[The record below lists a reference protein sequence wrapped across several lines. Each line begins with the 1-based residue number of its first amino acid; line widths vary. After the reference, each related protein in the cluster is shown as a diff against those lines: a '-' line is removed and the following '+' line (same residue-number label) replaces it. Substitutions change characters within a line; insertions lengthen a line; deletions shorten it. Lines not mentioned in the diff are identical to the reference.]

1 MKKTEFAGG
10 PRRVSRRKPPPPTP
24 NKSPTTTSTTMSH
37 SPFRDRRASSLLN
50 RVREDISNLREDIG
64 SLFLHTT
71 KNTVPNSARDLA
83 DQAKSQLAA
92 GSAYAADRF
101 RSLRHQP
108 TPHPASWIGG
118 AVVIGLLAVGAYV
131 LIKANC
137 PCEDDYDLIADDD
150 DYQQEDADA

>member
-1 MKKTEFAGG
+1 
-10 PRRVSRRKPPPPTP
+10 
-24 NKSPTTTSTTMSH
+24 MSH
-37 SPFRDRRASSLLN
+37 SPFRDRRASSLIN

-92 GSAYAADRF
+92 GGAYAVDRF

-108 TPHPASWIGG
+108 TRQSAGWIGG
-118 AVVIGLLAVGAYV
+118 AVVVGLLAFGAYA

-137 PCEDDYDLIADDD
+137 PCEDEYDGHED
-150 DYQQEDADA
+150 DYTPDEADA